1 MLYLFLKMGH
11 KFHER
16 DSSSDHVKR
25 VTKQL
30 LVDEL
35 LWGKLNSAH
44 KPPVQL
50 REKFWRDDTG

>member
-16 DSSSDHVKR
+16 DSSRDHVKR

-35 LWGKLNSAH
+35 LLGNLNSAH

-50 REKFWRDDTG
+50 REKF